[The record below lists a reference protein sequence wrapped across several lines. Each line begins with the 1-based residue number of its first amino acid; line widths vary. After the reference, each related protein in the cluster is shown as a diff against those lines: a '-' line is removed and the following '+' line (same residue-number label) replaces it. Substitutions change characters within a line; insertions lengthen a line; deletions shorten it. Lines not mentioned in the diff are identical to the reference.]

1 MKKILK
7 WLGIGVVGLFVGLL
21 VLGFMLGEEETSDTT
36 NASEVATEQKTSDDS
51 EQATEAEE
59 TETVEAEAEEA
70 TETSTNSKYADYAE
84 YHIPVLTEES
94 LSLSSTSYDFFTK
107 HDSLFPAMDDNAIQ
121 EVKGMVDSSV
131 TAKHLNKNAKPYL
144 EKVLSYKGTVVSIEE
159 TNIEDTEDTVS
170 VIHVMDD
177 EGNSYQ
183 ILLYKS
189 TGDILEEDYVQFWG
203 APVGPSSFENISGG
217 TTNVQFIMASHLEK
231 IS

>member
-7 WLGIGVVGLFVGLL
+7 WLGIGVVGLFVGLFA
-21 VLGFMLGEEETSDTT
+21 LGLMLGEDETSETT
-36 NASEVATEQKTSDDS
+36 TASEVATEQKTSDNT
-51 EQATEAEE
+51 EEATEAEE
-59 TETVEAEAEEA
+59 TETVEAEAEE
-70 TETSTNSKYADYAE
+70 TSSNSKYAEYAE
-84 YHIPVLTEES
+84 YHIPVLTDEG
-94 LSLSSTSYDFFTK
+94 LSLSSTSYDFVSK
-107 HDSLFPAMDDNAIQ
+107 NDSLFPAMDNNAIQ
-121 EVKGMVDSSV
+121 EVKGMVDSTV
-131 TAKHLNKNAKPYL
+131 TAKHLNKNANPYL
-144 EKVLSYKGTVVSIEE
+144 EKVLSYKGTVISIEE

-183 ILLYKS
+183 ILLYKT

-217 TTNVQFIMASHLEK
+217 TTNVQFIMGSHLEK